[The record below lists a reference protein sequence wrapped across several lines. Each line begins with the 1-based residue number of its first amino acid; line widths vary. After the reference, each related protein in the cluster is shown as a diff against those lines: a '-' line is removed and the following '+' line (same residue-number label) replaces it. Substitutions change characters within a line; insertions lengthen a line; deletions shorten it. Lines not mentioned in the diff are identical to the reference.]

1 MVRVRVLFPELLSGS
16 PAGKQRALETQRL
29 SPAKT
34 PRPGGTRRLLAA
46 VGQPSAEPAK
56 GSSME
61 ASKAAPK
68 QAKSARG
75 PKASTEPTEVPASK
89 DSVAGV
95 EDVSLSVAAAAP
107 ADDAP
112 LAAPAAPVEAPLK
125 RRRSTCEEAQSAA
138 CNCDDE
144 VAFSWSALRVTR
156 RDLAC
161 LEEGNML
168 NDAVVEFFLQ
178 LMTSQLL
185 PNSDIH
191 LFSTHFYTRL
201 TAAQAANGM
210 IGWENVKGWTKKTS
224 LFSRKLAIVPINA
237 EMHWWL
243 ALIRLDVPGPRL
255 FFLDSLEGEDSR
267 YQGVLSFLG
276 GYLQREWTERGAA
289 GIDMDFGS
297 LAFTPE
303 TRLKSDEQENGQSL
317 SANATGLPR
326 SLPSR

>member
-16 PAGKQRALETQRL
+16 PTAAGKRRALEMQRL
-29 SPAKT
+29 SPPKT
-34 PRPGGTRRLLAA
+34 PRPGGTRRLLTA
-46 VGQPSAEPAK
+46 VGQPSAEATK
-56 GSSME
+56 GSSTE

-75 PKASTEPTEVPASK
+75 PKASTELTEVPAHK
-89 DSVAGV
+89 DTIAGA
-95 EDVSLSVAAAAP
+95 EDVRLPAVAAAP
-107 ADDAP
+107 VDDGP

-125 RRRSTCEEAQSAA
+125 RRRSACEEAQSAA
-138 CNCDDE
+138 SSGDDD

-168 NDAVVEFFLQ
+168 NDAVVDFFLQ

-237 EMHWWL
+237 EMHWFL
-243 ALIRLDVPGPRL
+243 ALIRLDVPAPRL
-255 FFLDSLEGEDSR
+255 FFLDSLEGE
-267 YQGVLSFLG
+267 
-276 GYLQREWTERGAA
+276 
-289 GIDMDFGS
+289 
-297 LAFTPE
+297 E
-303 TRLKSDEQENGQSL
+303 TN
-317 SANATGLPR
+317 
-326 SLPSR
+326 

>member
-16 PAGKQRALETQRL
+16 PTAGRQRAWEMQRL
-29 SPAKT
+29 SPPKT
-34 PRPGGTRRLLAA
+34 PRPGGTRRLLTA
-46 VGQPSAEPAK
+46 VGQPSAEATK

-61 ASKAAPK
+61 ASKEKAVPK

-75 PKASTEPTEVPASK
+75 PKASTELTEVPAPK
-89 DSVAGV
+89 DTVAGA
-95 EDVSLSVAAAAP
+95 EDVRLSAAVAAAP
-107 ADDAP
+107 ADDSP

-125 RRRSTCEEAQSAA
+125 RRRSACEEAQQLSSIFATA
-138 CNCDDE
+138 L
-144 VAFSWSALRVTR
+144 AFSWSALRVTR

-168 NDAVVEFFLQ
+168 NDAVVDFFLQ

-267 YQGVLSFLG
+267 YQSVLSFLG
-276 GYLQREWTERGAA
+276 GCGHVQVALTLWPGDHTLPAA
-289 GIDMDFGS
+289 CM
-297 LAFTPE
+297 T
-303 TRLKSDEQENGQSL
+303 QCL
-317 SANATGLPR
+317 SMPFYT
-326 SLPSR
+326 